1 MKPLVTAY
9 EPLIKYVLS
18 KWWQVGS
25 TAVLSG
31 QQHIPRQKAHKSDG
45 GMQVNI
51 AYSFQKAKS
60 GPINHKV
67 NLKKVSLV
75 DGNFDVGSV
84 VGRMQRSHEIIS
96 RLCG

>member
-1 MKPLVTAY
+1 MRPLGTAY
-9 EPLIKYVLS
+9 KPLIKYVLS
-18 KWWQVGS
+18 KCLQVGF
-25 TAVLSG
+25 TYVLSG

-45 GMQVNI
+45 GMQLHI
-51 AYSFQKAKS
+51 AYSFKKAKS

-75 DGNFDVGSV
+75 DVRFDVGSV
-84 VGRMQRSHEIIS
+84 DGRVQRSHKIIS